1 MDRLYRR
8 VRMRMEER
16 QEEQQEIRRGRKS
29 GVQAIIIFHG
39 ITFLDFLGAAREPRP
54 VFISSS
60 GFLDK
65 KGKRKMNTIKRDV
78 YVLRNTIK
86 IPIEVTKG
94 TDMLGLEFA
103 VRDYEIP
110 ATAAA
115 VAYVYHKSM
124 DKPKGTLCDVDNSVI
139 SFTPSGDFFA
149 VGMNEL
155 QIRVINDGKSLI
167 SFKETIKCSD
177 TMGFPDD
184 EEEKQKT
191 LVEQLLTKV
200 GKEEGDRKTA
210 DDTEREERIAADD
223 AEKKARIA
231 EENARAEADE
241 AIRANRIVTLDEIDL
256 VTEEGFFVDA
266 LAVKELNSNLT
277 KTNTVLE
284 NRKPIFIDSTAQGT
298 ANLDTNSFLKAGV
311 TYAFIVIVSSNI
323 SSESYKQEIACAL
336 NNVNMG
342 NNGNYYKLVSTFTG
356 KCSKGDKLHIT
367 SYKNGGTWTLFA
379 TRAIFIPVS

>member
-1 MDRLYRR
+1 
-8 VRMRMEER
+8 
-16 QEEQQEIRRGRKS
+16 
-29 GVQAIIIFHG
+29 
-39 ITFLDFLGAAREPRP
+39 
-54 VFISSS
+54 
-60 GFLDK
+60 
-65 KGKRKMNTIKRDV
+65 MNTIKRDV

-266 LAVKELNSNLT
+266 LAVKELNSNL
-277 KTNTVLE
+277 
-284 NRKPIFIDSTAQGT
+284 
-298 ANLDTNSFLKAGV
+298 NSLLLVKQVTIKSNMNIGAGKDFEYYIKAP
-311 TYAFIVIVSSNI
+311 IVSGYTPVGVIGYDLVGNWDVWVNV
-323 SSESYKQEIACAL
+323 SSCYYNSGSDLICTKGHNFGTGACDALLNTFVLYKK
-336 NNVNMG
+336 V
-342 NNGNYYKLVSTFTG
+342 
-356 KCSKGDKLHIT
+356 
-367 SYKNGGTWTLFA
+367 
-379 TRAIFIPVS
+379 